1 MKLLA
6 SAIAL
11 APPRGGDYRISL
23 PALRTQLTWRLF
35 GEVLGRVVIIM
46 LFSSMALRIAADVHA
61 TGHVTGLLLVVSETL
76 VVVLTLVRRRA
87 GTIDRSWRARILT
100 LCSTFGPLM
109 LRPVSAGALL
119 PELTTIVIGV
129 AGITVVVCGKMS
141 LGRSF
146 GLAPANR
153 GIVSTGM
160 YRFARHP
167 IYFGYL
173 VTHVAFLL
181 ANPSLGNAALLAVA
195 DIALMFRA
203 VCEEETLAKDGAY
216 REYMQRVRW
225 RILPRV
231 F

>member
-1 MKLLA
+1 MKRFA

-11 APPRGGDYRISL
+11 APARGDYRVSL
-23 PALRTQLTWRLF
+23 PAIRTQLTWTLLGDVVGRL
-35 GEVLGRVVIIM
+35 VIIM
-46 LFSSMALRIAADVHA
+46 LFSLMALRIAADVYA

-76 VVVLTLVRRRA
+76 VVVLTFVRRRA
-87 GTIDRSWRARILT
+87 GTIDRSWRARTLT
-100 LCSTFGPLM
+100 GFSTFGPLM
-109 LRPVSAGALL
+109 VRPLSVAALL
-119 PELTTIVIGV
+119 PEVATISIGV
-129 AGITVVVCGKMS
+129 AGICIVVFGKMS

-153 GIVSTGM
+153 GVVSTGM

-167 IYFGYL
+167 IYLGYL

-181 ANPSLGNAALLAVA
+181 ANPVWWNAALLGMA
-195 DIALMFRA
+195 DVALMFRA
-203 VCEEETLAKDGAY
+203 MCEEETLAKDDAY
-216 REYMQRVRW
+216 RAYMQRVRW